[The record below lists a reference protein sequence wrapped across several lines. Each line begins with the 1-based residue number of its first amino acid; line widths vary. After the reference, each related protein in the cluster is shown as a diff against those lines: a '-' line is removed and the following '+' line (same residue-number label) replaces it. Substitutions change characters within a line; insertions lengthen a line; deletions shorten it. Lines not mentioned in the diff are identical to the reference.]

1 MNTFLLIFNA
11 LPAILQSVQ
20 AVESAFPMSQAGQQ
34 KMNLILGTAEAAW
47 EIGQTGQQLS
57 KTNMVGAIQVIANLA
72 VASLNAVGIFK
83 HAAPVL
89 SK

>member
-20 AVESAFPMSQAGQQ
+20 AVEAAFPMSQAGQQ

-47 EIGQTGQQLS
+47 EVGQTGQQLS
-57 KTNMVGAIQVIANLA
+57 KTNMVGAIQSIANLA
-72 VASLNAVGIFK
+72 VASLNAAGIFK